1 MAAIRF
7 AKVVAALPATLDPNT
22 VYLVR
27 AGAGFD
33 LYASDAT
40 GSIAYPIN
48 AGGSIDNAGAIA
60 WPKRTATPRVVGDVA
75 GMPPGT
81 LVVTASRQY
90 FIPFVVPRPVT
101 LTGLRIS
108 VTTASAGTASVGIY
122 GNAQVSGDDAPG
134 SLLASATDLDTGA
147 TGNKTGELSLTL
159 ASGTIY
165 WASFIGSAAAT
176 LRALQV
182 NSIQTSLGRT
192 VSTTSIVSSLFAAG
206 SGSTLPATA
215 PTSLSNGAGN
225 VPAIYLIE

>member
-60 WPKRTATPRVVGDVA
+60 WPKRTDTPRIVGDVN
-75 GMPPGT
+75 GT
-81 LVVTASRQY
+81 SLVTQAVTGSRQY

-101 LTGLRIS
+101 LAGLRIS

-122 GNAQVSGDDAPG
+122 GNANVSGNDAPG
-134 SLLASATDLDTGA
+134 SLLASVAGLDTG
-147 TGNKTGELSLTL
+147 TIGDKTGALSLTL
-159 ASGTIY
+159 APGTIY
-165 WASFIGSAAAT
+165 WASFICSTAAT
-176 LRALQV
+176 LRALS
-182 NSIQTSLGRT
+182 SIQTSLGRMVNATT
-192 VSTTSIVSSLFAAG
+192 VISYLFAAG

-215 PTSLSNGAGN
+215 PTSLFNGTGN